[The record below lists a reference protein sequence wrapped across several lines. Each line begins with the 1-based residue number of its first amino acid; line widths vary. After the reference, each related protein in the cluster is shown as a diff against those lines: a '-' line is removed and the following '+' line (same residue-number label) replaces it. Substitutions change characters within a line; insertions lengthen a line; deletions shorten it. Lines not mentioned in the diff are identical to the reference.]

1 MKICKRC
8 FQEFAEDEYL
18 YQSPAAELADIF
30 LESNGDKSIK
40 DLCAQCREEL
50 GVLNLMAFWQ

>member
-8 FQEFAEDEYL
+8 FQEFTEDENL

-30 LESNGDKSIK
+30 SESNGDESVK
-40 DLCAQCREEL
+40 DLCPQCREEL
-50 GVLNLMAFWQ
+50 GVLNLMGFRQ